1 MTEFIVALP
10 DQPGSLARFARMLA
24 AAGVNIDALAG
35 WNANGE
41 GIVRLV
47 VNDPDAARR
56 LFDDSSLRYGERPV
70 LSVSLP
76 NRPGALADLSGSLA
90 DAGVNIDAIY
100 VVGGGSE
107 SLDIA
112 IAVDE
117 TESAADLLQTD

>member
-56 LFDDSSLRYGERPV
+56 VFDDSSLRYGERSV

-107 SLDIA
+107 ALDIA

-117 TESAADLLQTD
+117 TESAADLLQPD

>member
-56 LFDDSSLRYGERPV
+56 VFDDSSLRYGERSV

-117 TESAADLLQTD
+117 TESAADLLQAD

>member
-10 DQPGSLARFARMLA
+10 DQPGSLAGFARMLA

-35 WNANGE
+35 WNASGE

-56 LFDDSSLRYGERPV
+56 VFDDSGLRYGERSV

-90 DAGVNIDAIY
+90 DAGVNIEAIY

-117 TESAADLLQTD
+117 TESAADLLEGD